1 MMILTCL
8 ALRLRLFLKGI
19 DNSSRADISFGHPS
33 IHLRNERTAS
43 TSLISGK
50 YFFAKSLLFISLKVE
65 CWMLKILDVWHVD
78 TLFNINFLKTE
89 IQLLYS
95 KRISRSA
102 TFYIYRVSRCH
113 RLTDWFSKKRYNH
126 LLRRV
131 GSEERLIALIG
142 SVFSR
147 RNSPKLTNLFVPLHS
162 LLALNTNCRC
172 CIRDKHLASVMQDA

>member
-1 MMILTCL
+1 MGGRTPDSCFIRTPDRNVIRTPCSYDIRIPDSKGRRTGYPNGGRTGYPKGGRIEFYGSPRYSMMILTCL

-65 CWMLKILDVWHVD
+65 CWKLKILDVWHVD

-102 TFYIYRVSRCH
+102 TFYIYRVS
-113 RLTDWFSKKRYNH
+113 
-126 LLRRV
+126 
-131 GSEERLIALIG
+131 
-142 SVFSR
+142 
-147 RNSPKLTNLFVPLHS
+147 
-162 LLALNTNCRC
+162 
-172 CIRDKHLASVMQDA
+172 